1 MGYHPWDLST
11 EELIEYLKVGLHT
24 LYSISKQHARLA
36 LFPYGSCA
44 DKPTRVLQ
52 WSYLGGVV
60 YTLAAYFTK
69 VTLLLLIARLLSVKR
84 HVVLGIYAFILAV
97 TIYCFVVFLLKAFAC
112 QPVAALWDFRM
123 QADFC
128 VDKRKVYL
136 SETVIDFGT
145 NVAIMVVPIPFIT
158 PLRTS
163 LAGKIKIGTLFGIG
177 GIGIFVGAYRLYVV
191 IQFFTEVDATG
202 KAILPCTL
210 SVLELTLGF
219 ICACLPPI
227 SLLIEK
233 CRNCKRA
240 SPKTPRAGLY
250 KRMGRHS
257 GGSTAPLTT
266 VTAASD
272 HTPQM
277 RQDDWDDRHSP
288 QQQASTGRT
297 DADVELDILPGS
309 PPRQPGSSSWSY
321 PIATDTEATGGTAN
335 RSAAITYAGQ
345 RFPTDQPEQ
354 LHSRS
359 ARAMQQTTPSFLST
373 SAVANRWFSPYKSS
387 QRAPLSSVTSSG
399 SMGGIMRTIEI
410 TLETSEADKPQDE
423 KATGGDSTGGQSNS
437 RGVQPPLVAMT
448 RAAAGERARTI
459 HARIWDG
466 KSHDLGTRAI
476 GYT

>member
-210 SVLELTLGF
+210 SSVTLY
-219 ICACLPPI
+219 
-227 SLLIEK
+227 SL
-233 CRNCKRA
+233 
-240 SPKTPRAGLY
+240 
-250 KRMGRHS
+250 
-257 GGSTAPLTT
+257 GS
-266 VTAASD
+266 SK
-272 HTPQM
+272 
-277 RQDDWDDRHSP
+277 S
-288 QQQASTGRT
+288 
-297 DADVELDILPGS
+297 S
-309 PPRQPGSSSWSY
+309 PPCDFASASSFPKQHAITKTQGKKQKKKKKRKQRCGSLFTNS
-321 PIATDTEATGGTAN
+321 ATGCW
-335 RSAAITYAGQ
+335 S
-345 RFPTDQPEQ
+345 
-354 LHSRS
+354 
-359 ARAMQQTTPSFLST
+359 
-373 SAVANRWFSPYKSS
+373 
-387 QRAPLSSVTSSG
+387 
-399 SMGGIMRTIEI
+399 
-410 TLETSEADKPQDE
+410 
-423 KATGGDSTGGQSNS
+423 
-437 RGVQPPLVAMT
+437 
-448 RAAAGERARTI
+448 
-459 HARIWDG
+459 
-466 KSHDLGTRAI
+466 
-476 GYT
+476 